1 MVVHPFKIY
10 VCFLCGLPFTA
21 TKFISIDD
29 PQTVVLQPNEYQTYH
44 VNKKVLLHER
54 KRHTARCVASALSAA
69 LSPEGE
75 RGTPI
80 QSQRGVPPSSPDG
93 GGTPIQSRWGYP
105 HLVPT
110 RGGYPGSPSARWS
123 ILPLSGWMGITPPPP
138 TSSGRMGVPDGVP
151 LPHRCEQTENIT
163 FPYPSDAGGNNR
175 FRH

>member
-1 MVVHPFKIY
+1 MVASLRDKYMVVHPFKIY

-93 GGTPIQSRWGYP
+93 AGTPIQSRWGYP

-110 RGGYPGSPSARWS
+110 RGGTQVPPQPDGVSSPCQD
-123 ILPLSGWMGITPPPP
+123 GWGLPPPP
-138 TSSGRMGVPDGVP
+138 PPSGRMGVPDGVP
-151 LPHRCEQTENIT
+151 LPPQV
-163 FPYPSDAGGNNR
+163 
-175 FRH
+175 